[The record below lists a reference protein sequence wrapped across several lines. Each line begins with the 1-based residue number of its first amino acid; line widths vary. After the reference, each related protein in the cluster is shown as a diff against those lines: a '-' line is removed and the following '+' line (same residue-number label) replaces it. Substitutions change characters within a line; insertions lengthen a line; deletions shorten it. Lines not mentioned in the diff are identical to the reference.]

1 MSAQENNSD
10 RIDKLIAFFRNL
22 KVKKPQCDFPDYS
35 SWNQTE
41 EEYQKE
47 QAKWMEE
54 IRRKKQAGKKNKGTS
69 CKRQK

>member
-10 RIDKLIAFFRNL
+10 RIDKLIAFFKNL
-22 KVKKPQCDFPDYS
+22 KVKKPRCDSPDYS

-41 EEYQKE
+41 EEYQEE
-47 QAKWMEE
+47 QAQWLEQV
-54 IRRKKQAGKKNKGTS
+54 RRKKEIRKNKEPS

>member
-22 KVKKPQCDFPDYS
+22 KVKKPQCVSPDYS

-47 QAKWMEE
+47 QAEWMEE
-54 IRRKKQAGKKNKGTS
+54 VQRKKAIGKKNNDGA
-69 CKRQK
+69 